1 MSVVG
6 FKDNFLKV
14 LKELLKKENYPKF
27 YTIIYDPFLNE

>member
-27 YTIIYDPFLNE
+27 YTLQTDMYINI